1 MISIKKKDLFKLL
14 IGLFFI
20 ILLVFVT
27 FTVIKLMSQNKSIE
41 MGYVELNVIDLQK
54 VKSFYIDLI
63 GLKEISA
70 KGNYVELGYEDNV
83 LVKLVSN
90 SNNKFENGSEA
101 GLYHMAI
108 VFETQNGL
116 AEAINRILTKSPQ
129 YYQGSADHSVTEAF
143 YFVDPENNGVELYY
157 DRPRD
162 QWIYA
167 DGKPVMGS
175 TYINEKEYINKY
187 LNNSNSPSKMGH
199 IHLRVGNIENA
210 KAFYSDILLFD
221 VITQSSNSLFISK
234 DGYHHH
240 LGINTWQSN
249 GAEKRPE
256 NLTGLKS
263 FQIKYYSLDLFKRV
277 LENLRSKNIQVN
289 QISEKSFS
297 TLDPW
302 NNLIYLDLY

>member
-1 MISIKKKDLFKLL
+1 MISIKKKDLYKLL
-14 IGLFFI
+14 VGLFFI
-20 ILLVFVT
+20 IVLIFIT
-27 FTVIKLMSQNKSIE
+27 FTVSKLMEQNKSIE

-54 VKSFYIDLI
+54 VKAFYTDLV

-70 KGNYVELGYEDNV
+70 KDNYVELGYMDSV

-108 VFETQNGL
+108 VFETQSGL
-116 AEAINRILTKSPQ
+116 AEAINRIITKSPQ

-162 QWIYA
+162 QWTYV
-167 DGKPVMGS
+167 DGKLVMGS
-175 TYINEKEYINKY
+175 TYINERDYINQY
-187 LNNSNSPSKMGH
+187 LNISSSEFKMGH
-199 IHLRVGNIENA
+199 VHLRVGNIKDAN
-210 KAFYSDILLFD
+210 AFYSGILLFD
-221 VITQSSNSLFISK
+221 VITQNSNSLFISK

-240 LGINTWQSN
+240 LGINTWQST

-256 NLTGLKS
+256 GLTGLRS
-263 FQIKYYSLDLFKRV
+263 FQIKYYNIDLFNQV

-289 QISEKSFS
+289 QISEKSFT

>member
-1 MISIKKKDLFKLL
+1 
-14 IGLFFI
+14 
-20 ILLVFVT
+20 
-27 FTVIKLMSQNKSIE
+27 
-41 MGYVELNVIDLQK
+41 
-54 VKSFYIDLI
+54 
-63 GLKEISA
+63 
-70 KGNYVELGYEDNV
+70 
-83 LVKLVSN
+83 
-90 SNNKFENGSEA
+90 
-101 GLYHMAI
+101 MAI

-129 YYQGSADHSVTEAF
+129 YHQRSADHSVTEAF

-162 QWIYA
+162 QWIYV

-187 LNNSNSPSKMGH
+187 LNNSNSPTKMGH
-199 IHLRVGNIENA
+199 IHLRIGNIENA
-210 KAFYSDILLFD
+210 KTFYSDILLFD

-256 NLTGLKS
+256 DLTGLKS